1 MTKIKKHIIEVETDY
16 EYEMIGICSHHS
28 DYRIVWEINDKLE
41 LQFFKKPDL
50 FKVWNFFDYSVKS
63 NCLFFCDAKI
73 PNIIFKSSW
82 LNISELICEMASE
95 KSRSIP
101 IVSKLFKR
109 LSQEK

>member
-1 MTKIKKHIIEVETDY
+1 
-16 EYEMIGICSHHS
+16 MINKVKFGI
-28 DYRIVWEINDKLE
+28 
-41 LQFFKKPDL
+41 
-50 FKVWNFFDYSVKS
+50 FFDYSVKS

-109 LSQEK
+109 LSQENNFSRLDLRFDMVHDRK